1 VRQKGF
7 GKVGMCE
14 TERVQEGCE
23 SVRQKGFRKVVEQ
36 NDEVVACGGVG
47 VSVPEKLEF
56 VRQKGSRRFF

>member
-1 VRQKGF
+1 
-7 GKVGMCE
+7 M
-14 TERVQEGCE
+14 
-23 SVRQKGFRKVVEQ
+23 RQKGFRKVVEQ